1 MIHIVILIQLGPPT
15 CSSLIEALYRPGH
28 QHIIGTSGGHLQEE
42 LVTGSDALYSYRNWR
57 VTSLGTGGTGE
68 SPVWEQ
74 EELDYPIVVRTGGR
88 SSVETLPTVPIWTL
102 ENEPTFSSPSHAD
115 DPASN
120 SYKLPTSHSQSIV
133 VWLLSL
139 ILDHVKHRT
148 PPTVWQYCQTGGREA
163 Q

>member
-15 CSSLIEALYRPGH
+15 CSSLIEALYGPGH

-74 EELDYPIVVRTGGR
+74 EELDYPILV
-88 SSVETLPTVPIWTL
+88 
-102 ENEPTFSSPSHAD
+102 
-115 DPASN
+115 
-120 SYKLPTSHSQSIV
+120 
-133 VWLLSL
+133 
-139 ILDHVKHRT
+139 
-148 PPTVWQYCQTGGREA
+148 
-163 Q
+163 